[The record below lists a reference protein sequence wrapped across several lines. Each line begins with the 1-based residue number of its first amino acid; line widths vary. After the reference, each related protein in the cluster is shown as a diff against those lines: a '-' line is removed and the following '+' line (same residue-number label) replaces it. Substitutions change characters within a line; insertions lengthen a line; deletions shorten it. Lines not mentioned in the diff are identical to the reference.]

1 MYARALEDGFAREVK
16 AGLTRAGQ
24 KTLPCRYLYD
34 ELGSALFEAITHL
47 PEYGVTRAD
56 ARIVQAHAAEL
67 AAQMPLDLAV
77 AELGSGSG
85 TKTRHIIQALRQA
98 GACPAYYPIDV
109 SRAALERCA
118 AALKDLAPVCPV
130 EATYVHGLTQV
141 VERRSRG
148 QGLLLL
154 FLGGSI
160 GNFEPEA
167 AVDFLYSVRLCLNP
181 GDALLLG
188 IDLVKAKDRLLAA
201 YDDPAGV
208 TAAFNL
214 NLLGRIN
221 RELDGG
227 FDLRRFEHVAL
238 YDRRAQRVEMHLR
251 ARERQVAPVRAAGI
265 VVEIAAGETICTE
278 ASYKYRPEQAHEMA
292 RKAGFRLQSQWI
304 DAEWPFAENLL
315 VAV

>member
-1 MYARALEDGFAREVK
+1 MYARAPENELAREVK

-47 PEYGVTRAD
+47 PEYGLTRAD
-56 ARIVQAHAAEL
+56 ARIIQAHAGEL
-67 AAQMPLDLAV
+67 AGRLPVDLAV

-85 TKTRHIIQALRQA
+85 TKTRPILEALRRA
-98 GACPAYYPIDV
+98 GAAPPYYPIDV
-109 SRAALERCA
+109 SRAALDRCA
-118 AALKDLAPVCPV
+118 LELRTLAPVCPV

-141 VERRSRG
+141 VERRPKG
-148 QGLLLL
+148 QALLVL
-154 FLGGSI
+154 FLGSSI

-167 AVDFLYSVRLCLNP
+167 AVDFLYAVRLCLDA

-188 IDLVKAKDRLLAA
+188 IDLVKPKDRLLAA
-201 YDDPAGV
+201 YDDPTGV

-221 RELDGG
+221 RELDAG
-227 FDLRRFEHVAL
+227 FDLRRFEHVAR
-238 YDRRAQRVEMHLR
+238 YDRQAQRVEMHLR
-251 ARERQVAPVRAAGI
+251 AREHQVVSVRGAGI
-265 VVEIAAGETICTE
+265 VVDIAAGETICTE
-278 ASYKYRPEQAHEMA
+278 ASYKYRPEQAGEMA
-292 RKAGFRLQSQWI
+292 RRAGFRLAAQWV

-315 VAV
+315 MAA